1 MAKLNERDK
10 ERIIELLEKGEDLP
24 LDYKHILFP
33 PEKKEYELVYAG
45 KEREEDILA
54 DTMAVPLQPIKSFGG
69 NGTDWKNK
77 LIFGDNLQVMKSL
90 LDDPDVKG
98 QVKLIYI
105 DPPFGTGDEYSVK
118 NGQAAYTAK
127 KKGAE
132 FIEFLRKRLI
142 FLREI
147 LSRDGAIYCRID
159 YHFGHYLKSIKD
171 EVFGQNNFRN
181 EIIVNR
187 GRNVAGAKGGKLEV
201 DNDFILWY
209 SKTNNFLFKD
219 NEVKVQR
226 PISEI
231 KWTSFLMAGDR
242 FPRERTFIEKT
253 LLPPD
258 GQHFSLVQDKVD
270 KLLEEFHLRLRCKNC
285 GTRYYNC
292 ESQEEL
298 YKVMKRKKHIFKFY
312 DIKSDTRFLAAKK
325 LNNCIECGEDDFAV
339 DYLGS
344 DEKKISNIWLDIE
357 SYSKRT
363 KYPTENSEELLER
376 IIKASS
382 NKNDIIIDAFAG
394 SGTTLAVAEKLGRR
408 WIGIDCGK
416 LAIYTMQ
423 KRLLNLKSEIGNKGK
438 KLKPKPFTLYHAGL
452 YDFAM
457 LKKLPWPEWRKF
469 ALLLFNCRDNKH
481 RVSGLELDGYKG
493 RSDVLVFD
501 YQKEGGVVLDYGFI
515 EDLHSMI
522 GSKIGSHF
530 FIIAP
535 AASVTFL
542 EDYIDKGSVRYYI
555 LRIPYSI
562 INELHS
568 KNFEAIKQPIDES
581 QVNDT
586 VDAVGFDF
594 IRQPKVECSYLIE
607 KPKDQLLEYAVIK
620 IKTFKSEAMLK
631 GASQLGNRE
640 SLSMIM
646 VDFDYDGEI
655 FNLDKTYY
663 ASEIEKNGWKVL
675 LPLENIKKQIM
686 IIYLDIYGNEYR
698 EIKTLQDF
706 GDPKQV
712 KRRGE

>member
-1 MAKLNERDK
+1 MAKLNERDR
-10 ERIIELLEKGEDLP
+10 ERIIELLAKGEDLP

-54 DTMAVPLQPIKSFGG
+54 DTMAMPLQPIKTFGTNG
-69 NGTDWKNK
+69 NDWTNK
-77 LIFGDNLQVMKSL
+77 LIFGDNLQVIKSL
-90 LDDPDVKG
+90 LDDPEVKG

-105 DPPFGTGDEYSVK
+105 DPPFATKQEFRGSQDQK
-118 NGQAAYTAK
+118 AYQDKIAGAK
-127 KKGAE
+127 
-132 FIEFLRKRLI
+132 FVEFLRKRLI
-142 FLREI
+142 LLRELLADDGSIYVHLDWKKVHYIKIIMDEIFGEHKFQREIIWRIGWISGYKSSVRNWIRNHDTI
-147 LSRDGAIYCRID
+147 LFYTMNPNNKGFVFNNEYIPYPDDYLRRDGSKPNGNGYPIEDTWNCNELD
-159 YHFGHYLKSIKD
+159 LLNSI
-171 EVFGQNNFRN
+171 Q
-181 EIIVNR
+181 IM
-187 GRNVAGAKGGKLEV
+187 
-201 DNDFILWY
+201 
-209 SKTNNFLFKD
+209 
-219 NEVKVQR
+219 
-226 PISEI
+226 
-231 KWTSFLMAGDR
+231 SFSG
-242 FPRERTFIEKT
+242 EKT
-253 LLPPD
+253 GFPT
-258 GQHFSLVQDKVD
+258 Q
-270 KLLEEFHLRLRCKNC
+270 KN
-285 GTRYYNC
+285 
-292 ESQEEL
+292 
-298 YKVMKRKKHIFKFY
+298 
-312 DIKSDTRFLAAKK
+312 
-325 LNNCIECGEDDFAV
+325 
-339 DYLGS
+339 
-344 DEKKISNIWLDIE
+344 
-357 SYSKRT
+357 
-363 KYPTENSEELLER
+363 ENLLER
-376 IIKASS
+376 IINASS
-382 NKNDIIIDAFAG
+382 NKGDLVLDAFAG

-452 YDFAM
+452 YDFSM

-469 ALLLFNCRDNKH
+469 ALLLFNCRDDRH
-481 RVSGLELDGYKG
+481 RVSGIELDGYKG

-515 EDLHSMI
+515 DDLHSMI
-522 GSKIGSHF
+522 GSKVGSQF

-562 INELHS
+562 INELHN
-568 KNFEAIKQPIDES
+568 KDFEAIKQPIDES

-594 IRQPKVECSYLIE
+594 IRQPKVECSYSIE
-607 KPKDQLLEYAVIK
+607 KSKDQLLEYAVIK

-631 GASQLGNRE
+631 GASQLENRE

-655 FNLDKTYY
+655 FNLDKSFY
-663 ASEIEKNGWKVL
+663 ASEIEKDGWKVF

-706 GDPKQV
+706 GGPKAS
-712 KRRGE
+712 